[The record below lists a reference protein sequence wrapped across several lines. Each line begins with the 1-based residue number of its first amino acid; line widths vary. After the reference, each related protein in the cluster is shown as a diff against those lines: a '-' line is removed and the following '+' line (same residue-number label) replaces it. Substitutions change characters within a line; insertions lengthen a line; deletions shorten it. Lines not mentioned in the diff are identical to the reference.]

1 MGFTQDNGLFI
12 DESSISSIAAS
23 TTAVEGTDFTGFN
36 VALGSSDKVAVQVE
50 ATGDDASASG
60 TVTFRFVS
68 SPDGSNFDTESLHSV
83 TVSLDG
89 TNTVRST
96 SVVDIE
102 GVSDL
107 RLEEIENGDGTYSL
121 SNPTARYGYLL

>member
-23 TTAVEGTDFTGFN
+23 TTAVEGTDFTGHD
-36 VALGSSDKVAVQVE
+36 VALGSTDKISVQVE
-50 ATGDDASASG
+50 ATGDNASAGG

-68 SPDGSNFDTESLHSV
+68 SPNGTDFDTESFQDV
-83 TVSLDG
+83 TVSLNG

-96 SVVDIE
+96 LILDIE
-102 GVSDL
+102 GISHL
-107 RLEEIENGDGTYSL
+107 RLEEIENGDGSYAL
-121 SNPTARYGYLL
+121 SNPTARYGYVY